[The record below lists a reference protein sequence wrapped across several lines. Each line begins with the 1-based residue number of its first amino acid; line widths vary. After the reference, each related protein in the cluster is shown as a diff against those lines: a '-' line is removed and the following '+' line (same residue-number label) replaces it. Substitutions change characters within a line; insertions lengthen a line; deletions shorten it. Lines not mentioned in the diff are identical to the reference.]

1 LPPACTASE
10 ILGKF
15 TNHWGH
21 AIEVGPCSSLGAII
35 YSHLNANAF
44 LSSIFDTH
52 TQNNS
57 FDTLKAYV
65 LANALAL
72 TLKVLDGGSENA
84 VDTLMDNKVLTAS
97 VLAGLYLVYG

>member
-1 LPPACTASE
+1 MQLKLS
-10 ILGKF
+10 
-15 TNHWGH
+15 
-21 AIEVGPCSSLGAII
+21 CSSLGAII
-35 YSHLNANAF
+35 YSHLYANAF
-44 LSSIFDTH
+44 LSSIFRHTH
-52 TQNNS
+52 KINS